1 MQRQLTLW
9 PPKGRLAAQ
18 PIWRHLDEPQRT
30 KLTAALAGLIG
41 KAVRPQDDPAQAEDD
56 HER

>member
-9 PPKGRLAAQ
+9 PPKGRAAMQ
-18 PIWRHLDEPQRT
+18 RIWRHLDEPQRT
-30 KLTAALAGLIG
+30 RLTAALASLIG
-41 KAVRPQDDPAQAEDD
+41 KAVRPKDAQANAEDD

>member
-1 MQRQLTLW
+1 MQRQLTFW
-9 PPKGRLAAQ
+9 PPKGWSAAQ

-30 KLTAALAGLIG
+30 RLTAALAGLIG
-41 KAVRPQDDPAQAEDD
+41 KAVRTQDEAPNAEGD

>member
-9 PPKGRLAAQ
+9 PPNGRSAAQ

-30 KLTAALAGLIG
+30 RLTAALADLIG
-41 KAVRPQDDPAQAEDD
+41 KAVRTQDAQAHAEDD